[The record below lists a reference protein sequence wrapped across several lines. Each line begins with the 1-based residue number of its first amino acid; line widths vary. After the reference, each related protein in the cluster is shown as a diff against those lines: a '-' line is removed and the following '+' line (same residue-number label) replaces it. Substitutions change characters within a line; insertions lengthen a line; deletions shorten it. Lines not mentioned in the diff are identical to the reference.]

1 MQDGVV
7 RVRLIG
13 SLAVTGD
20 LATPVPSGRASQLLA
35 MLAARQGAF
44 VQSATI
50 ADHLWPVRMPS
61 DPLRNVASLVSRLR
75 RSLGRQRIDGGPRA
89 YRLVLDRR
97 TTVDL
102 VEAVDLTAMA
112 ERELAHGHSGLALRN
127 AGRGVR
133 LLDGGPALA
142 DEPDSD
148 WSDDVRESAKGLLD
162 RARRCRWA
170 AALQVGDL
178 DTTLEEAGRTLAANP
193 LDEEAARAAMRA
205 HASRGSPAE
214 AIAVHER
221 LRAALA
227 TQLGLDPSASS
238 HRLYLEI
245 LRGTLPPEHHA
256 EVPRSG
262 FGADGPV
269 GRDREVATLARLWD
283 DAVRGHG
290 RIALLRGE
298 TGIGKSALGAAVAR
312 RAEQSGGAAV
322 VVRCAEAERS
332 LYLQPLAD
340 VVRGVLAHHLPD
352 AADLLGDADR
362 RALTVLVPELDE
374 RASSSDIS
382 EMQHRRTVDAL
393 AGFLGRVAEQQPL
406 LVAIED
412 IENAGQSTI
421 DALHYLT
428 ERLAGNAVLTV
439 ATENAGEYP
448 HPTAGLEDVA
458 VVLDVGPLDRAAV
471 GTLLDEAGSRHDLDR
486 FFAWTGG
493 SPLLVSE
500 LLRHPA
506 PEHPEHDA
514 PDIPATLHDA
524 LLRRLATTTDDVRD
538 VLAQASVLGRSFTL
552 DDLAAL
558 TEQPA
563 EICAQR
569 CERAQRA
576 GLLGAHGDDFRF
588 ASEIL
593 RRIVYDESPRPV
605 RTSRH
610 RRAAALFG
618 DRPEAAAGHLA
629 AAGDHRDSARAWLQT
644 ADAAHLV
651 FAHAESERMLTR
663 AVEQAEHAGNPI
675 LAAQAM
681 LRRGS
686 VRCDL
691 ARYDDARD
699 DHEHALGTARD
710 HGDEELETNALEAL
724 GWTALHARD
733 ALATVDLAEQAG
745 YLAESA
751 AAAPGARRSSV
762 LLLGRVRHWDG
773 DYSGAAAA
781 YDEVLASDTDDVLS
795 ATATAYRGA
804 LLQHTDRFDEARVAL
819 LQAVRLCARTGEF
832 RTLLQSLFFCALA
845 RGDSGDFAGA
855 LRSLDRAR
863 RLIDEAGVNYY
874 RAGIETTTSWLWQ
887 ELGRVDLAREHAEL
901 AVDLARSGGGAL
913 ELEQALHALLA
924 LADCELLEGRDDDAG
939 DRVGEA
945 ATLLEL
951 SLPFRQRAE
960 MRLLEMQARWRPEL
974 AEQLLEH
981 ARRFQSAKYEALA
994 LAHLGRAGEATAAA
1008 QRTASA
1014 LVVASVC
1021 PGPDRDRALERIRA
1035 GLPPDLREDFTR
1047 RGRLLLPRPILH

>member
-7 RVRLIG
+7 QVRLIG

-20 LATPVPSGRASQLLA
+20 LASPVPSGRASRLLA
-35 MLAARQGAF
+35 MLAARQGEF
-44 VQSATI
+44 VQTSTL
-50 ADHLWPVRMPS
+50 ADRLWPQRTPS

-75 RSLGRQRIDGGPRA
+75 RSLGRERIDGGPRA
-89 YRLVLDRR
+89 YRLVHDRR

-102 VEAVDLTAMA
+102 VEAAHLTALA
-112 ERELAHGHSGLALRN
+112 ERELAHGHSGPALRN
-127 AGRGVR
+127 AGHVVR
-133 LLDGGPALA
+133 LLDAGPALA

-148 WSDDVRESAKGLLD
+148 WSDTVRDDAEGVLD

-170 AALQVGDL
+170 AALDAGEL
-178 DTTLEEAGRTLAANP
+178 EIALEETARTLATNP
-193 LDEEAARAAMRA
+193 LDEQAARAAMRA
-205 HASRGSPAE
+205 HVSRGAPAD
-214 AIAVHER
+214 AIAVYER
-221 LRAALA
+221 LRTELA
-227 TQLGLDPSASS
+227 GQLGLDPSAASN
-238 HRLYLEI
+238 RLHLEI
-245 LRGTLPPEHHA
+245 LRGTPAPEH
-256 EVPRSG
+256 G
-262 FGADGPV
+262 GAAHRPGAVPV
-269 GRDREVATLARLWD
+269 GRDREIATLARLWD

-298 TGIGKSALGAAVAR
+298 TGIGKSTLGAAVAR
-312 RAEQSGGAAV
+312 RAEESGGAAV

-362 RALTVLVPELDE
+362 RALSVLVPELDE
-374 RASSSDIS
+374 RASSSDVS

-393 AGFLGRVAEQQPL
+393 AGFLGRVAEQRPL
-406 LVAIED
+406 LVGIED

-421 DALHYLT
+421 DALHYLS

-471 GTLLDEAGSRHDLDR
+471 GTLLGEAGSRHDLDR

-506 PEHPEHDA
+506 PEHPEHDG
-514 PDIPATLHDA
+514 PDIPATLHEA

-538 VLAQASVLGRSFTL
+538 VLAQASVLGRSFAL
-552 DDLAAL
+552 DDLATLA
-558 TEQPA
+558 EQPV
-563 EICAQR
+563 EVCAQR

-610 RRAAALFG
+610 RRAAALFA
-618 DRPEAAAGHLA
+618 DRPEAAAGQLA
-629 AAGDHRDSARAWLQT
+629 AAGDHRDSARAWLQA

-663 AVEQAEHAGNPI
+663 AVEQAEHAGDPI

-710 HGDEELETNALEAL
+710 HGDEALETNALEAL

-745 YLAESA
+745 HLAESA

-781 YDEVLASDTDDVLS
+781 YDEVLATDADDVLS

-939 DRVGEA
+939 SRVEEA

-994 LAHLGRAGEATAAA
+994 LAHLGRDAEAAA
-1008 QRTASA
+1008 AARRTASA

-1021 PGPDRDRALERIRA
+1021 PGTERDPALERIRA

-1047 RGRLLLPRPILH
+1047 RGRLLLPRPVLH

>member
-7 RVRLIG
+7 QVRLIG

-20 LATPVPSGRASQLLA
+20 LASPVPSGRASRLLA
-35 MLAARQGAF
+35 ILADRQGEF
-44 VQSATI
+44 VQTTTL
-50 ADHLWPVRMPS
+50 ADHLWPHQTPS

-75 RSLGRQRIDGGPRA
+75 RSLGRERIDGGPRA
-89 YRLVLDRR
+89 YRLVQDRR

-102 VEAVDLTAMA
+102 VEAANLTTLA
-112 ERELAHGHSGLALRN
+112 ERELAHGHSGPALRN
-127 AGRGVR
+127 TGHAVR

-148 WSDDVRESAKGLLD
+148 WSDGVRDAAEALLD

-170 AALQVGDL
+170 AALQAGDL
-178 DTTLEEAGRTLAANP
+178 EIALEETGRTLAANP

-205 HASRGSPAE
+205 HVSRGSPAD
-214 AIAVHER
+214 AIAVYER

-238 HRLYLEI
+238 HQVHLEI
-245 LRGTLPPEHHA
+245 LRGTPAPEHDAGTHRNIPGTA
-256 EVPRSG
+256 
-262 FGADGPV
+262 GPV
-269 GRDREVATLARLWD
+269 GRDHEIATLARLWD

-298 TGIGKSALGAAVAR
+298 RGIGKSTLCAAAAR
-312 RAEQSGGAAV
+312 RAEQAGGVAV

-340 VVRGVLAHHLPD
+340 IVRGLLAHHLPG

-374 RASSSDIS
+374 WASAPDIS

-393 AGFLGRVAEQQPL
+393 AHFLGRVAEQQPL
-406 LVAIED
+406 LVGIED
-412 IENAGQSTI
+412 IENAGQSSI

-428 ERLAGNAVLTV
+428 DRLAENAVLTV

-448 HPTAGLEDVA
+448 HQTVGLEDVA

-471 GTLLDEAGSRHDLDR
+471 GTLLDDAGSRHDLDR

-506 PEHPEHDA
+506 PEHPERDG

-524 LLRRLATTTDDVRD
+524 LIRRLAATTDDVRD
-538 VLAQASVLGRSFTL
+538 VLAQASVLGRSFGL

-558 TEQPA
+558 TAQPV
-563 EICAQR
+563 EVCAQR
-569 CERAQRA
+569 CERAQRS
-576 GLLGAHGDDFRF
+576 GLVGAHGDEFRF

-605 RTSRH
+605 RISRH
-610 RRAAALFG
+610 RRAAALLA

-629 AAGDHRDSARAWLQT
+629 AAGDHRESARAWLQA

-663 AVEQAEHAGNPI
+663 AVEQAGPAGDPI

-699 DHEHALGTARD
+699 DHERALGTARD
-710 HGDEELETNALEAL
+710 HGDEELETAALEAL

-781 YDEVLASDTDDVLS
+781 YDEVLASDADDVLA

-819 LQAVRLCARTGEF
+819 LRAVRLCTRTGEF

-901 AVDLARSGGGAL
+901 AVDLARRGGGAL

-939 DRVGEA
+939 SRVEEA

-974 AEQLLEH
+974 SEQLLEH
-981 ARRFQSAKYEALA
+981 ARRFRSAKYEALA
-994 LAHLGRAGEATAAA
+994 LAHLGRAAEASAAA
-1008 QRTASA
+1008 RRTSSA
-1014 LVVASVC
+1014 LVIASVC
-1021 PGPDRDRALERIRA
+1021 PGPERDSALERIRA
-1035 GLPPDLREDFTR
+1035 GLPPELRDDFTR
-1047 RGRLLLPRPILH
+1047 RGRLLLPRPVLH